1 MRHPL
6 EKVARI
12 VLAGALLAGGAGFPA
27 AQEAGVKADNTKV
40 NKQDR
45 DKNAVTADQQKE
57 NKSDR
62 EIARQIRKAL
72 VADKSL
78 STYAHNVKII
88 AQHGT
93 VTLKG
98 PVRSE
103 EEKNTVEQK
112 AAEVAGASNVK
123 NEITVVSA
131 DTGKRSSK
139 AN

>member
-6 EKVARI
+6 EKVTKL
-12 VLAGALLAGGAGFPA
+12 VLAGALLAGGAVFSA
-27 AQEAGVKADNTKV
+27 AQEPGVKADNTKV

-45 DKNAVTADQQKE
+45 AEHAVTAGQQKE

-62 EIARQIRKAL
+62 EITRQIRKAV

-78 STYAHNVKII
+78 STYAHNVKVVT
-88 AQHGT
+88 QHGT

-103 EEKNTVEQK
+103 EEKKNIEQK
-112 AAEVAGASNVK
+112 AAEVAGASKVK
-123 NEITVVSA
+123 NEITIVLA
-131 DTGKRSSK
+131 DSSK
-139 AN
+139 SSVKAN